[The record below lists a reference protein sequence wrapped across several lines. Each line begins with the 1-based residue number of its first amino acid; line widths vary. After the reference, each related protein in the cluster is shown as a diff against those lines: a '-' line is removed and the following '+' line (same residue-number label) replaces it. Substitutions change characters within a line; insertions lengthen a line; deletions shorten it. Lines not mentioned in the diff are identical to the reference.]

1 MNKNVMERI
10 GKWLIIPIILLQ
22 VVLLS
27 EILFAEQE
35 GTRKL
40 LKDEVIQKVQKF
52 HVPFIANNGQID
64 DRVKFYANTFCGT
77 VFVTQE
83 GEIIYSLTEVKDHA
97 EKNKDMSKVTGSH
110 RSIVRRGVFKE
121 EIIKG
126 KMNEIKGEGKAITKV
141 STFKGKD
148 SSKWKSSMST
158 YELVN
163 LGEVYKG
170 IDLKLRA
177 YANNVEKLFYVK
189 PGANPEQIKIR
200 LDYIQSPE
208 SPFVEGN
215 SIHSLFYKWG
225 MAAKSP
231 LENRIR
237 GFTVNKHGELET
249 ALGTVLFTKPV
260 AYQEIHGKRV
270 EIAVRYS
277 IQKSEYRSQN
287 TDTLM
292 VNSKPE
298 TQNLRLMY
306 GFKVGD
312 YDRTKELIIDPL
324 LASTFLGGSSLE
336 RINSIAVD
344 SGGNIYIAGETISPD
359 FPLASGIFDA
369 SHNGSFDVFVSKVD
383 GALTTLLASTFL
395 GGSDGDRADSL
406 VIDPNGNISVS
417 GSTNSSN
424 FPVIP
429 GAFDTSFHGNS
440 DVFVSKLDGTL
451 TSLLASTYLGGFGRE
466 ICDSLMIDQAGNV
479 YVAGSTSS
487 LDFPITPEVFDTSF
501 SGGGDVFISKLNGT
515 LTNLLASTYLGGSA
529 LVSEELS
536 STAIDAA
543 GNIYVTGATGSSDFP
558 TTPGAFD
565 TSYNGNFDV
574 FVSRLNGEL
583 TTLLSST
590 FLGGFEADSASSL
603 SINSEGNIYVT
614 GLTSSFDFPVT
625 SGAFDSSFNGG
636 VNDVFVSKLDGTLT
650 SLLAST
656 YLGGSDS
663 DSSDSLVVDLQGNM
677 YVTGSTASLNF
688 PTTPGAFDISH
699 NGFFDIFISKM
710 DRTLTNLLTSTYLG
724 GSSGDGADAFI
735 IDSNG
740 NLCIAGSTGS
750 SDFPITSGSFDTS
763 FNGVADAFISKLN
776 SDLSALITF
785 NYFYSKAK
793 IKLGLQANDD
803 NFDMWSTFVLGDTSD
818 GIDLLSDDI
827 YLQVGTLSISIP
839 SGSFKNNKNKHFKLK
854 KIINGVALQLTIV
867 PSFNKKSFEFK
878 AEVKHANLT
887 GTADPI
893 KMQFTIGN
901 DGGSSIVAT
910 EPHKLITTD
919 TRHIP

>member
-1 MNKNVMERI
+1 MNKNMMERI
-10 GKWLIIPIILLQ
+10 GKWLILPIILLQ

-27 EILFAEQE
+27 KILFAEQE

-40 LKDEVIQKVQKF
+40 SKDEVIQKVQKF

-64 DRVKFYANTFCGT
+64 DKIKFYANTFCGT

-83 GEIIYSLTEVKDHA
+83 GEIIYSLTEVKDRA
-97 EKNKDMSKVTGSH
+97 EKNKNMSKVTGSH

-126 KMNEIKGEGKAITKV
+126 KMDEIKGEGKTITRV
-141 STFKGKD
+141 SSFKGKD
-148 SSKWKSSMST
+148 PSKWKTSIST
-158 YELVN
+158 YELIN

-177 YANNVEKLFYVK
+177 YANNVEKLFYVR

-200 LDYIQSPE
+200 LDYIQPPE
-208 SPFVEGN
+208 YPFAEGN
-215 SIHSLFYKWG
+215 SIYSLFCEWR
-225 MAAKSP
+225 MATKSL
-231 LENRIR
+231 LENKIR
-237 GFTVNKHGELET
+237 GFAVNKHGELET
-249 ALGTVLFTKPV
+249 ESGTVLFTKPV
-260 AYQEIHGKRV
+260 GYQEIHGKRV
-270 EIAVRYS
+270 EIAAEYS
-277 IQKSEYRSQN
+277 IQKSEFRSQN
-287 TDTLM
+287 
-292 VNSKPE
+292 PE
-298 TQNLRLMY
+298 EKISQFIY
-306 GFKVGD
+306 GLKVGD

-359 FPLASGIFDA
+359 FPLAPGIFDS

-395 GGSDGDRADSL
+395 GGSDGDRADFL

-451 TSLLASTYLGGFGRE
+451 TNLLASTYLGGSGRE
-466 ICDSLMIDQAGNV
+466 VCDSLMIDQAGNV

-529 LVSEELS
+529 LFSEELS

-625 SGAFDSSFNGG
+625 SGAFDGSFNGG

-650 SLLAST
+650 ILLAST

-663 DSSDSLVVDLQGNM
+663 DSSDSLVVDLQGNV

-688 PTTPGAFDISH
+688 PTTLRAFDTSH

-724 GSSGDGADAFI
+724 GSSGDGADAFV

-740 NLCIAGSTGS
+740 NLYVAGSTGS

-793 IKLGLQANDD
+793 MKLGPQANDD

-818 GIDLLSDDI
+818 GIDPLSDDI

-854 KIINGVALQLTIV
+854 RIINGVALHLTIV
-867 PSFNKKSFEFK
+867 PSLNKKSFEFK

-887 GTADPI
+887 GTTDPI

-901 DGGSSIVAT
+901 DGGSTIVAA

>member
-1 MNKNVMERI
+1 MNKNMMKRI

-22 VVLLS
+22 VVLFS
-27 EILFAEQE
+27 KILFAEQE

-40 LKDEVIQKVQKF
+40 SKGEVIQKVQKF

-77 VFVTQE
+77 VFVTRE
-83 GEIIYSLTEVKDHA
+83 GEIIYSLTEVRDRA
-97 EKNKDMSKVTGSH
+97 EKNKDMSKVAGSH

-141 STFKGKD
+141 SSFKGKD
-148 SSKWKSSMST
+148 SSKWKGSMST

-177 YANNVEKLFYVK
+177 YANNVEKLFYVR

-208 SPFVEGN
+208 SPFAEGN
-215 SIHSLFYKWG
+215 SIHNLFYKWG

-231 LENRIR
+231 LKSRIR

-260 AYQEIHGKRV
+260 AYQEIDGKRV
-270 EIAVRYS
+270 EIVAEYS
-277 IQKSEYRSQN
+277 IRKSEYRSQN
-287 TDTLM
+287 PGEKISQLI
-292 VNSKPE
+292 
-298 TQNLRLMY
+298 Y
-306 GFKVGD
+306 GFKVAS
-312 YDRTKELIIDPL
+312 YDRTKELVIDPL

-359 FPLASGIFDA
+359 FPLAPGIFDA
-369 SHNGSFDVFVSKVD
+369 THNGSFDVFVSKVD
-383 GALTTLLASTFL
+383 GTLTTLLASTFL
-395 GGSDGDRADSL
+395 GGSDGERADSL
-406 VIDPNGNISVS
+406 VIDPNGNISIS

-429 GAFDTSFHGNS
+429 GSFDTSFHGNS

-451 TSLLASTYLGGFGRE
+451 TNLLASTYLGGFGRE
-466 ICDSLMIDQAGNV
+466 VCDSLMIDQAGNV

-543 GNIYVTGATGSSDFP
+543 GNIYVAGATGSSDFP

-574 FVSRLNGEL
+574 FVSRLSGEL

-603 SINSEGNIYVT
+603 SINPEGNMYVT

-650 SLLAST
+650 LLLAST

-663 DSSDSLVVDLQGNM
+663 DSSDSLVVDLQGNI

-688 PTTPGAFDISH
+688 PTTLRAFDTSH

-710 DRTLTNLLTSTYLG
+710 DKTLTNLLTSTYVG
-724 GSSGDGADAFI
+724 GSSGDGADAFV
-735 IDSNG
+735 IDSSG
-740 NLCIAGSTGS
+740 NLYIAGSTGS

-793 IKLGLQANDD
+793 MKLGPQANDD
-803 NFDMWSTFVLGDTSD
+803 NFDMWSTFVLGDASD

-839 SGSFKNNKNKHFKLK
+839 SGSFKNNKNKHFKFK

-893 KMQFTIGN
+893 NMQFTIGN
-901 DGGSSIVAT
+901 DGGSTIVAA